1 MDEETPRLTRRRSP
15 EAQYETW
22 EIWYDNVRVGT
33 IAVTAGLNGAT
44 GWTWTCGFHTSEP
57 HRFSRWQLI
66 GTDCAVMNPFSS
78 RFQETFV
85 RLSKTQKQLQIG
97 ERL

>member
-44 GWTWTCGFHTSEP
+44 GWTWTCGFNTGEP
-57 HRFSRWQLI
+57 HRFRS
-66 GTDCAVMNPFSS
+66 GSAAT
-78 RFQETFV
+78 
-85 RLSKTQKQLQIG
+85 
-97 ERL
+97 